1 MAPGDLA
8 AGAVGVAA
16 RHRLL
21 LALGVVTG
29 LARPNRKK
37 LRTNCGF
44 GTVPVSEMF
53 TADLHLMGIDQR
65 GVRDRRR
72 TPVIAFEIPSHQR
85 IQGDAAEGR
94 GFTPLQKESR
104 VPRVT
109 ADPSGD
115 SLARG

>member
-1 MAPGDLA
+1 MDDAFRALA
-8 AGAVGVAA
+8 DALHLEPVQWLLVIWLLVPWV
-16 RHRLL
+16 RLRDDRLL

-53 TADLHLMGIDQR
+53 TADLHLTAIDQR
-65 GVRDRRR
+65 CVRDRRR

-85 IQGDAAEGR
+85 IQGDAAEG
-94 GFTPLQKESR
+94 
-104 VPRVT
+104 
-109 ADPSGD
+109 
-115 SLARG
+115 